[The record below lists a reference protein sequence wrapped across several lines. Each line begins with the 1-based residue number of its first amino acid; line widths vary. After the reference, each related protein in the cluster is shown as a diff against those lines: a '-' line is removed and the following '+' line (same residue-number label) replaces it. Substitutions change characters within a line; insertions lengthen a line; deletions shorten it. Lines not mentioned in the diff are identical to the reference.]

1 MDKYRELAELLR
13 HTGGNTS
20 PCIMQ
25 GIVTKV
31 AGAMCEVKIGGITV
45 PDVRLRAS
53 EIASSGELL
62 VVPKVGTAVIM
73 GSLSGDLSQL
83 VVLAVDSAE
92 QVVINGGK
100 LGGLVNIETLTA
112 KLNAVIDTFNR
123 HTHTAPNG
131 PTTPPTSFAQRL
143 NKADYEDTKIKH

>member
-1 MDKYRELAELLR
+1 
-13 HTGGNTS
+13 
-20 PCIMQ
+20 MQ

-53 EIASSGELL
+53 EIDNSGELL

-73 GSLSGDLSQL
+73 GSLSGDLTQL

-92 QVVINGGK
+92 QVIINGGK
-100 LGGLVNIETLTA
+100 LGGLVNIDTLTA
-112 KLNAVIDTFNR
+112 QLNAVIDTFNR

-131 PTTPPTSFAQRL
+131 PTTPPTSFARRL